1 MQIQYRKIKYRT
13 NTAVNTATVVFI
25 SAGLRAASLQRTCA
39 MKPAAIPVVTE
50 YPKVMPAIV
59 MNAGM
64 ELSIELKSTL
74 RISRKIISP
83 TTIRTGAVDAAL
95 TTLVSGAKKIAR
107 VKHAAVVRAV
117 SPVFPPAAIPA
128 ADSAYEVTV
137 EEPKNDPKVV
147 ARASAIM
154 MRCIPL

>member
-1 MQIQYRKIKYRT
+1 
-13 NTAVNTATVVFI
+13 
-25 SAGLRAASLQRTCA
+25 

-50 YPKVMPAIV
+50 YPKVIPEIV

-64 ELSIELKSTL
+64 ELSMELKSTL

-107 VKHAAVVRAV
+107 VKHAAVVKAV
-117 SPVFPPAAIPA
+117 RPVFPPAAIPA